1 MSRCPLLK
9 LKGAIH
15 RLIVPNFTNDY
26 TMPMWLLYWSSF
38 RFLNTHYYAQI
49 GWKKRVVSS
58 FVKNTVY

>member
-38 RFLNTHYYAQI
+38 RFLNHHYYAQI
-49 GWKKRVVSS
+49 GLMTMVASS
-58 FVKNTVY
+58 FAENIVY